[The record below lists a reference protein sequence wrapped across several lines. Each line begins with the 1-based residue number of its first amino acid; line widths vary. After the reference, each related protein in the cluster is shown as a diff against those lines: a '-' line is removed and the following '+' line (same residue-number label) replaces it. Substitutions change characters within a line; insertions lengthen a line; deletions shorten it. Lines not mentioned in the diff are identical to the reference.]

1 MPLVRSLR
9 SLTPGT
15 LARRDGSS
23 GTDSRRSSAEGDREA
38 YAWVY
43 KNYCKKVFDYATL
56 VTGNEAVSEDIVQ
69 EVFIDLWQGRINLKN
84 VDKPSGY
91 IFSIVYHKIYNYL
104 RRSTN
109 ERKLLYAF
117 RQKVKDDKDNNAEEF
132 INLREVQKIIDKA
145 VEMLPPQRKLI
156 YKLSREKGLNSK
168 EIARKLDGSI
178 SHSTVKKH
186 LVLALNDLRSR
197 LDSSG
202 IC

>member
-1 MPLVRSLR
+1 MQQLLLDDKNILVSCSAGNQMAFRKLFEEYRKKIFETSYKITRS
-9 SLTPGT
+9 
-15 LARRDGSS
+15 
-23 GTDSRRSSAEGDREA
+23 E
-38 YAWVY
+38 YA
-43 KNYCKKVFDYATL
+43 
-56 VTGNEAVSEDIVQ
+56 SEEIVQ